1 MTRSKNNL
9 ALSESGSEK
18 KSARSAVSARKPKR
32 KTEKKTGTFFGVT
45 AGEPTVLNFPDGT
58 FLGPEPTVMQGYLQP
73 LPDQGTLPDGS
84 GYKMTRRDD
93 PEEVLCEECE
103 TPIPPARLKLVKH
116 HICVDCMSE
125 LEQKGRGTV
134 RHRMDVDTVGDIED
148 IEEVRVSI
156 VRGE

>member
-1 MTRSKNNL
+1 MMTRSKNNL
-9 ALSESGSEK
+9 AVAESGSEK
-18 KSARSAVSARKPKR
+18 KSARSKLSARN
-32 KTEKKTGTFFGVT
+32 KKTKGKKVTGTYT
-45 AGEPTVLNFPDGT
+45 EISPNVLQFNQSV
-58 FLGPEPTVMQGYLQP
+58 EKSAAYLQI
-73 LPDQGTLPDGS
+73 LPDKGTLPDGS
-84 GYKMTRRDD
+84 EYKLTNLNK

-125 LEQKGRGTV
+125 LEKKGKGTV
-134 RHRMDVDTVGDIED
+134 RHRMDVDTIGDIED